1 MLNSI
6 MEFSEFALFY
16 VSLPLCLLQF
26 SIRKMRLGLNTN
38 LHIENQVLTSSK
50 KKVRIEYLAGLIC
63 YQSPSHTFALF
74 NETQLY
80 SMEVAL
86 ANLEGESL

>member
-26 SIRKMRLGLNTN
+26 FIRKMRLGLNTN

-50 KKVRIEYLAGLIC
+50 KR
-63 YQSPSHTFALF
+63 
-74 NETQLY
+74 
-80 SMEVAL
+80 
-86 ANLEGESL
+86 